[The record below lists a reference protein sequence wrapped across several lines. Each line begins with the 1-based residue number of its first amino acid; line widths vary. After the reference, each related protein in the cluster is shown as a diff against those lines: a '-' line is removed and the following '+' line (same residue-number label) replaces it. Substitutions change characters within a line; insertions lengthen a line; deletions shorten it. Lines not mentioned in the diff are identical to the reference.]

1 MSIATNGETLLKIPG
16 KSSFMFNKL
25 TKHVNYVLENGK
37 LPNWLKINYITPA
50 HKNNDPTK
58 REI

>member
-1 MSIATNGETLLKIPG
+1 MSMATNGETLLKIPG

-37 LPNWLKINYITPA
+37 LPN
-50 HKNNDPTK
+50 
-58 REI
+58 

>member
-1 MSIATNGETLLKIPG
+1 MATNGETLLKIPG

-37 LPNWLKINYITPA
+37 LPFIYLFIYF
-50 HKNNDPTK
+50 
-58 REI
+58 